1 MTITEY
7 NSKNSATLEFKWIP
21 FKKRNNLDELI
32 NIPTKAE
39 ERSMMQILF
48 RTQDPNISQAQSEIR
63 VKNFSSSTIHCV
75 FKIRQSTRFTEQN
88 PQSMREG
95 AIARLIWKSDETE
108 AWGRFEITST
118 ITPWIARHEVQLQF
132 NRIYNKFKN

>member
-1 MTITEY
+1 M
-7 NSKNSATLEFKWIP
+7 NSFQ
-21 FKKRNNLDELI
+21 KRNSLDGLI

-48 RTQDPNISQAQSEIR
+48 RTQDPNIRQAQSEIR
-63 VKNFSSSTIHCV
+63 VKNLNWSTFHCV
-75 FKIRQSTRFTEQN
+75 FKICQTARFKEQN

-95 AIARLIWKSDETE
+95 AIARVIWKSDESE

-118 ITPWIARHEVQLQF
+118 ITPWTVRHEVQLQF
-132 NRIYNKFKN
+132 NLIYNKFKN